1 MKSYIEHANITV
13 SDLDRAI
20 EFFAIALPDFEVRKR
35 WVIDDKEWAHVGT
48 ESSYIALNTP
58 TDKSRFAGPQTT
70 KSANRMMSGGFN
82 HVGFVV
88 EDVDVVHNRIL
99 EAGFKQGYNNG
110 EIIEHPS
117 RRSVYMLDGDGN
129 EFEFMQYL
137 TDEIA
142 ERNSYAV

>member
-48 ESSYIALNTP
+48 DTSYIAINTP
-58 TDKSRFAGPQTT
+58 TNKKRFAAPKLAKLIDRIT
-70 KSANRMMSGGFN
+70 GGFN

-88 EDVDVVHNRIL
+88 EDVEEVHQRIL
-99 EAGFKQGYNNG
+99 KAGFSRGYNNG
-110 EIIEHPS
+110 NIIEHPS
-117 RRSVYMLDGDGN
+117 RRSVYMLDDDGN

-137 TDEIA
+137 TDDTA
-142 ERNSYAV
+142 ERNSYAI

>member
-20 EFFAIALPDFEVRKR
+20 RFFAVALPDFEVRKR
-35 WVIDDKEWAHVGT
+35 WVIEDKEWAHVGT
-48 ESSYIALNTP
+48 ESHYIAINSP
-58 TDKSRFAGPQTT
+58 TDKNRFAAAET
-70 KSANRMMSGGFN
+70 KDPGDRMSGGFN

-88 EDVDVVHNRIL
+88 EDVEAVHNRIL
-99 EAGFKQGYNNG
+99 EAGFERGYNNG
-110 EIIEHPS
+110 NIIEHPS

-137 TDEIA
+137 TAEISK
-142 ERNSYAV
+142 RNSYAI

>member
-48 ESSYIALNTP
+48 DTSYIAINTP
-58 TDKSRFAGPQTT
+58 TNKKRFAAPKLAKLIDRIT
-70 KSANRMMSGGFN
+70 GGFN

-88 EDVDVVHNRIL
+88 DDVKEVHQRIL
-99 EAGFKQGYNNG
+99 EAGFSRGYNNG
-110 EIIEHPS
+110 NIIEHPS
-117 RRSVYMLDGDGN
+117 RRSVYMLDDDGN

-137 TDEIA
+137 TDEVA